1 MKADNYST
9 MAEIKCDMNES
20 KYVYAYAWLHLIF
33 IFSPLS
39 AFLERAM
46 VYSYKFI
53 EIETE
58 ENSYKTLYNYLYY
71 QLQVMKTLL
80 ESATINYINS
90 SSYFHY
96 L

>member
-39 AFLERAM
+39 AFLERALW
-46 VYSYKFI
+46 YTRIS
-53 EIETE
+53 
-58 ENSYKTLYNYLYY
+58 L
-71 QLQVMKTLL
+71 
-80 ESATINYINS
+80 
-90 SSYFHY
+90 
-96 L
+96 